1 MLSRNEQMKGLRVL
15 LVEDSWHAAQAMRD
29 VLEGWGV
36 DVIGPVASS
45 DEAKKKIAADVPP
58 VAIVDLRLSDGL
70 AYPLID
76 LLNELK
82 VNVIIASGYADAME
96 LRDQVAA
103 VLQKPF
109 ATSALHSALMT
120 IIEGQGLN
128 R

>member
-109 ATSALHSALMT
+109 ATSALHSALMA